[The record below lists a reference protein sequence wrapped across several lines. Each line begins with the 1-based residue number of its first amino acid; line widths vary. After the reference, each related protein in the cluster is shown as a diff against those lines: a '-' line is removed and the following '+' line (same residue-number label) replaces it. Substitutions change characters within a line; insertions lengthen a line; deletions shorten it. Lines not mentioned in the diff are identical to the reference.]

1 MWPKYPTYLLFSIC
15 NITILILQGVLW
27 LYSLPIFA
35 VSLLLFWIIIS
46 LSLQNLRDPIP
57 LGQMGKFHYEQ
68 LYWCWLW
75 VTILQNQIIVQ
86 TLINNFKLIYY
97 DWKNVF
103 EANIKVLFF
112 TKRFAYASDK
122 LKQTYL
128 LICMNLGL
136 SISFLQISNT
146 VAPQVFGISH
156 GQLVVA

>member
-1 MWPKYPTYLLFSIC
+1 M
-15 NITILILQGVLW
+15 
-27 LYSLPIFA
+27 
-35 VSLLLFWIIIS
+35 
-46 LSLQNLRDPIP
+46 
-57 LGQMGKFHYEQ
+57 
-68 LYWCWLW
+68 
-75 VTILQNQIIVQ
+75 VQ

-112 TKRFAYASDK
+112 AKRFAYASDK

-146 VAPQVFGISH
+146 VAPQVFGISL